1 MKFWYEFSDEWFVDS
16 TWLVGQYLASRHD
29 EEEGIVSDWC
39 LAGPQP
45 A

>member
-16 TWLVGQYLASRHD
+16 RWTGDYLASRRD
-29 EEEGIVSDWC
+29 EEYGIIDEFC